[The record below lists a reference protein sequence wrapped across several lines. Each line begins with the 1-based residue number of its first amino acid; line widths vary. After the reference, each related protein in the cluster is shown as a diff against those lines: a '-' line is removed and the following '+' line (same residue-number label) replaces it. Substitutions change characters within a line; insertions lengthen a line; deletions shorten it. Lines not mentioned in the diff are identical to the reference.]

1 MQDRN
6 TEVFKQLLEPNFNW
20 SNFDLETL
28 IGLGMEI
35 VNNKKIAH
43 RVIGKLAIAESN
55 LKKRITLKEFAK
67 EVGEAPGSVR
77 AYKHVEEKFIGIE
90 LPEDLSW
97 GAERVLSEQDN
108 PKEALKEALDHGLS
122 NPEIIKAFGSK
133 NRRHV
138 ICPKCSQ
145 EIEI

>member
-28 IGLGMEI
+28 IGLGTE
-35 VNNKKIAH
+35 VATNKKIAYS
-43 RVIGKLAIAESN
+43 VLGKMAIALEK
-55 LKKRITLKEFAK
+55 LPKKISIKEYAK
-67 EVGEAPGSVR
+67 DIGVSPASLRV
-77 AYKHVEEKFIGIE
+77 YKHVEEQFIG
-90 LPEDLSW
+90 LDVPDDLSW
-97 GAERVLSEQDN
+97 GSKRVLASQDN
-108 PKEALKEALDHGLS
+108 TKASLKEAVEHGLS

-138 ICPKCSQ
+138 ICPKCAQ